1 MAGGPLLLACSFVL
15 YNLMYFALV
24 SFLPALLM
32 ERMNIAIGTAG
43 ILSAVVVGANIL
55 GNLVAGILIGRGAK
69 RSTLIAVSSAVM
81 GAMGL
86 GIFMSALPV
95 QIGRASCR
103 ERV

>member
-1 MAGGPLLLACSFVL
+1 
-15 YNLMYFALV
+15 
-24 SFLPALLM
+24 M

-86 GIFMSALPV
+86 GIFMSAMPV
-95 QIGRASCR
+95 RSEEHTSELQSLMRISYAVFCLKKKKKQSKQSKQPTKYK
-103 ERV
+103 

>member
-1 MAGGPLLLACSFVL
+1 
-15 YNLMYFALV
+15 
-24 SFLPALLM
+24 M

-86 GIFMSALPV
+86 GIFMSAMPVLLVLLLCVVFSGVAGLLPATV
-95 QIGRASCR
+95 LGAAPKRSEEHTAEIQT
-103 ERV
+103 